1 MTKIVVA
8 ISTVVMLSVVLVGTA
23 LGSVPAMGDMS
34 SFAGLASFV
43 GAPQP
48 LLDPATTSV
57 AGVQGLPSTSTA
69 AGITGGLIALG
80 IAAAA
85 MALAL
90 IRRRSST

>member
-1 MTKIVVA
+1 MTRIVVA
-8 ISTVVMLSVVLVGTA
+8 VSTVVMLSVVLVGTA

-34 SFAGLASFV
+34 IAGVASFL

-48 LLDPATTSV
+48 LLEPATSSV
-57 AGVQGLPSTSTA
+57 AGVQGLPSTSTVA
-69 AGITGGLIALG
+69 DITGGLIAFG

-90 IRRRSST
+90 VRRRSST

>member
-1 MTKIVVA
+1 MTRIVVA
-8 ISTVVMLSVVLVGTA
+8 ISTVMMLSMVLVGTA

-34 SFAGLASFV
+34 SIAGVASFL

-48 LLDPATTSV
+48 LLEPATSSV

-69 AGITGGLIALG
+69 ADITGGLIAFG
-80 IAAAA
+80 VAAAA

-90 IRRRSST
+90 LRRRSST